1 MRVGG
6 KTTEKTELC
15 VQGGNR
21 SHVPLPEGTLKGQ
34 GEVGFPVFQASWDE
48 LWKLTARKLGV

>member
-6 KTTEKTELC
+6 KTTEKMELC

-34 GEVGFPVFQASWDE
+34 GEVGFRVFQASWDE
-48 LWKLTARKLGV
+48 L